1 MALDALRA
9 TSIFAD
15 VPDEHL
21 QRLAE
26 QAIPMSLREGEFL
39 IHEGEQADDLFV
51 VVSGQFDVTK
61 RSGTSEI
68 PIATVGPGA
77 IQGELAALERG
88 KRLASVRA
96 VSDAEVLRIPYLAMR
111 DLLSGGP
118 DAALGIISTVI
129 GRLRGMEATLRQRE
143 KLAGLGTLAAGLAHE
158 LNNPAAAI
166 RRSVEALDAA
176 IDARNALHP
185 PHSLTLLR
193 PAANAPLDALAR
205 ADAVDEI
212 DELIGDT
219 EMAAALVDAGWT
231 TDELRAAFAGM
242 DGAAAREAA
251 AWLAATATVETL
263 IGEVRM
269 AGDRISEIVGAV
281 KSYAYLDQAPVQ
293 RIDVRKG
300 LDDTLVILRHK
311 LKAGIEVTRDYDPDL
326 PEIEAWGSELNQVWT
341 NLIDNA
347 ADAMDGRGAISI
359 RAERYDAD
367 EVRVSICDT
376 GPGIPPEVASKI
388 FEPFF
393 TTKPPGIGSGLGLHI
408 SHQVVVRHGGRIDL
422 ESEPGRTCFIVTLP
436 MTLPKGAQAAP
447 SAVSNP

>member
-9 TSIFAD
+9 TSIFAG

-21 QRLAE
+21 QRLA
-26 QAIPMSLREGEFL
+26 QQVIPMSLKEGDFLIREGD
-39 IHEGEQADDLFV
+39 QADDLFV
-51 VVSGQFDVTK
+51 VVSGNFDVTK

-88 KRLASVRA
+88 KRLASVQA
-96 VSDAEVLRIPYLAMR
+96 VSQAEVLRIPYLAMR

-118 DAALGIISTVI
+118 DAALGIIRTVI
-129 GRLRGMEATLRQRE
+129 ERLREMEATLRQRE

-166 RRSVEALDAA
+166 RRSVEALDEA
-176 IDARNALHP
+176 IAARNTLHP

-193 PAANAPLDALAR
+193 PAGRAPLDALSR

-212 DELIGDT
+212 DTLIGDT

-231 TDELRAAFAGM
+231 SEELRGAFAGM
-242 DGAAAREAA
+242 DEVAGHEAA

-281 KSYAYLDQAPVQ
+281 KSYAYLDQAPIQ

-311 LKAGIEVTRDYDPDL
+311 LKAGIEVTRDYQPDL

-347 ADAMDGRGAISI
+347 ADAMDGKGAISI
-359 RAERYDAD
+359 RAESGDAD
-367 EVRVSICDT
+367 EVTITICDT
-376 GPGIPPEVASKI
+376 GPGIPPDVAAKI

-436 MTLPKGAQAAP
+436 VTMPKSAAGALEP
-447 SAVSNP
+447 NP